1 VGENSSNFF
10 PKIFPEFFYEYLIKG
25 IEPPFPLS
33 KSHIWVGYG
42 RGEGVNNDIGPH
54 AKIEGGE

>member
-1 VGENSSNFF
+1 M
-10 PKIFPEFFYEYLIKG
+10 
-25 IEPPFPLS
+25 S

>member
-1 VGENSSNFF
+1 VNSFHFF
-10 PKIFPEFFYEYLIKG
+10 PKIFLEIFYEYFTCG

-54 AKIEGGE
+54 AKIEGRE